1 MKTQPSVLA
10 LLVIVLGV
18 LGVVSAADAQQR
30 RRAPRRPRAD
40 ATTATATDTTD
51 AGATTD
57 APAPSEDQPAPA
69 ASPTTTAEAP
79 TTSAAPA
86 EASEATGAS
95 AGGEATVPIDPSLTT
110 GPDLTPLRQ
119 ELTAIMDELVKAR
132 ARVAIVGKAL
142 FKTKVR
148 IILQNRAGDAQS
160 LERIVLRLDGA
171 PIYRKDGGA
180 GLEEGEQ
187 VFEGFATPGPHAL
200 DLEAEQRSRAN
211 DGFGY
216 TLRDTVRVSVQ
227 KDRLTEITI
236 VLDDDSDMAED
247 FPEDGEGE
255 YDLRTRVTAATYEL
269 EAR

>member
-1 MKTQPSVLA
+1 MKASSPTLLSLLA
-10 LLVIVLGV
+10 FL
-18 LGVVSAADAQQR
+18 SALAVFANEADAQQR
-30 RRAPRRPRAD
+30 RRAPRRPRGAATEPASDVVAD
-40 ATTATATDTTD
+40 APGPETTEANA
-51 AGATTD
+51 TD
-57 APAPSEDQPAPA
+57 APAPTAETPPESAVTTPEAPA
-69 ASPTTTAEAP
+69 VETTRPATPAVDPTLE
-79 TTSAAPA
+79 S
-86 EASEATGAS
+86 
-95 AGGEATVPIDPSLTT
+95 
-110 GPDLTPLRQ
+110 GPDLAPLRQ
-119 ELTAIMDELVKAR
+119 EYAAIMDELVNAR

-160 LERIVLRLDGA
+160 LERVVLRLDGA
-171 PIYRKDGGA
+171 PIYRKDDGA
-180 GLEEGEQ
+180 GLDDGAQ

-200 DLEAEQRSRAN
+200 DLEAQQRSREG

-216 TLRDTVRVSVQ
+216 TLRETFRVSVK

-255 YDLRTRVTAATYEL
+255 YDLRTRVSAATYDL

>member
-1 MKTQPSVLA
+1 MQSTSRRPLT
-10 LLVIVLGV
+10 LFLMLVAVMGSL
-18 LGVVSAADAQQR
+18 STAQAQQR
-30 RRAPRRPRAD
+30 RRNPRRPPAAPVQAD
-40 ATTATATDTTD
+40 AAATPAEPAAPTEPSPAPTVTETSAASASPVVAPTAATATT
-51 AGATTD
+51 
-57 APAPSEDQPAPA
+57 QPEPA
-69 ASPTTTAEAP
+69 APVEEAV
-79 TTSAAPA
+79 AA
-86 EASEATGAS
+86 
-95 AGGEATVPIDPSLTT
+95 
-110 GPDLTPLRQ
+110 GPDLAPLR
-119 ELTAIMDELVKAR
+119 EEYTAIMDELVKAR
-132 ARVAIVGKAL
+132 ARVALVGKAL

-148 IILQNRAGDAQS
+148 IVIQNRAGDAQS
-160 LERIVLRLDGA
+160 LEKLVLRLDGA

-200 DLEAEQRSRAN
+200 DLEAEQHSRAN

-216 TLRDTVRVSVQ
+216 TLRETFRFAVQ

>member
-1 MKTQPSVLA
+1 MKTQSSVLA
-10 LLVIVLGV
+10 LLLSLGLLSV
-18 LGVVSAADAQQR
+18 ASEADAQQR
-30 RRAPRRPRAD
+30 RRAPRRPA
-40 ATTATATDTTD
+40 APAETTD
-51 AGATTD
+51 AGASTETTTPD
-57 APAPSEDQPAPA
+57 ADQPP
-69 ASPTTTAEAP
+69 PTAP
-79 TTSAAPA
+79 TTSVTEASAPA
-86 EASEATGAS
+86 ATTTTTSTATPAASSEGDEAT
-95 AGGEATVPIDPSLTT
+95 TIDPTLST
-110 GPDLTPLRQ
+110 GPDLAPLRQ

-180 GLEEGEQ
+180 GLEDGQQ

-211 DGFGY
+211 DGYGY
-216 TLRDTVRVSVQ
+216 TLRETLRVAVQ

>member
-1 MKTQPSVLA
+1 MKTQSSVLA
-10 LLVIVLGV
+10 LLLSLGLLSV
-18 LGVVSAADAQQR
+18 ASEADAQQR
-30 RRAPRRPRAD
+30 RRAPRRPA
-40 ATTATATDTTD
+40 APAETTD
-51 AGATTD
+51 AGASTETTTPD
-57 APAPSEDQPAPA
+57 ADQPP
-69 ASPTTTAEAP
+69 PTAP
-79 TTSAAPA
+79 TTSVTEASAPA
-86 EASEATGAS
+86 ATTTTTSTATPAASSEGDAAT
-95 AGGEATVPIDPSLTT
+95 TIDPTLST
-110 GPDLTPLRQ
+110 GPDLAPLRQ

-180 GLEEGEQ
+180 GLEDGQQ

-211 DGFGY
+211 DGYGY
-216 TLRDTVRVSVQ
+216 TLRETLRVAVQ

>member
-1 MKTQPSVLA
+1 MVLSRTTLA
-10 LLVIVLGV
+10 LLTTLC
-18 LGVVSAADAQQR
+18 AFACFANDADAQQR
-30 RRAPRRPRAD
+30 RRAPRRPRTQPTAEPAAEQPAD
-40 ATTATATDTTD
+40 AGPDV
-51 AGATTD
+51 D
-57 APAPSEDQPAPA
+57 APTASAEPSAVAPA
-69 ASPTTTAEAP
+69 AEPNAQAS
-79 TTSAAPA
+79 APA
-86 EASEATGAS
+86 TESTPA
-95 AGGEATVPIDPSLTT
+95 VDPALEPTLAT
-110 GPDLTPLRQ
+110 GPDLSPLRQ
-119 ELTAIMDELVKAR
+119 EFTAIMDELVKAR

-148 IILQNRAGDAQS
+148 IVLQNRAGDAQS

-187 VFEGFATPGPHAL
+187 VFEGFATPGPHVL
-200 DLEAEQRSRAN
+200 DVEAEQRSRAS
-211 DGFGY
+211 DAFGY
-216 TLRDTVRVSVQ
+216 TLHDTLRIAVQ

-255 YDLRTRVTAATYEL
+255 YDLRTRVSAATYDL